1 MYNNVCVYDERSNV
15 CVCVMYTLRLGMYD
29 ERSVGTPHSVSNN
42 YTLRLGM
49 YDERSDAGTSHSVCI
64 ITTR

>member
-1 MYNNVCVYDERSNV
+1 MSGVMQVRHIVCVY
-15 CVCVMYTLRLGMYD
+15 
-29 ERSVGTPHSVSNN
+29 NN

-49 YDERSDAGTSHSVCI
+49 YDERSDAGTPHSVCI